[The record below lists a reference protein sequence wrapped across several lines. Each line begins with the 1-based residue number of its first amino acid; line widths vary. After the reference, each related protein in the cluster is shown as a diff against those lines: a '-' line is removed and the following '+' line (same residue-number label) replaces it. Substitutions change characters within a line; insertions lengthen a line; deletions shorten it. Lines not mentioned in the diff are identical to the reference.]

1 MADIQKLEA
10 KYTKLDCILHRNEED
25 LNKLSV
31 NIEKYEQQTTTLS
44 KETIPP
50 LKAWFY
56 IGCFPE
62 EEIPFCVDFISKKS
76 TDDIINSRNVTSS
89 ALYCIQ
95 EALGSLYAVNTTKLS
110 RLL

>member
-56 IGCFPE
+56 IRMFSRRGNSILCRLHLE
-62 EEIPFCVDFISKKS
+62 KK
-76 TDDIINSRNVTSS
+76 
-89 ALYCIQ
+89 Y
-95 EALGSLYAVNTTKLS
+95 
-110 RLL
+110 